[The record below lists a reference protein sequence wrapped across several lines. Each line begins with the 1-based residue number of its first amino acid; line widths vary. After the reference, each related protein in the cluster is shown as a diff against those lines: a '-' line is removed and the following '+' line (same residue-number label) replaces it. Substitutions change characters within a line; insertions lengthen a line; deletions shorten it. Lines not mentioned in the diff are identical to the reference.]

1 MKLNT
6 ISFPRSLTVSLLH
19 TTHEARNPKPE
30 RFRLHRKLSQACDE
44 IKWNHQIETKERAT
58 LLNFSRT
65 SLAVFLVL
73 VLVQLESQFDFL
85 YYFNIHNNILII
97 FLFHIYVSFFICTSN
112 IMCIILISLTSH
124 LTFTFF

>member
-30 RFRLHRKLSQACDE
+30 RFRLHRKLSQACYE
-44 IKWNHQIETKERAT
+44 IKWNHQMETKERAT

-85 YYFNIHNNILII
+85 YNFNIHNNINNC
-97 FLFHIYVSFFICTSN
+97 FISYLCF
-112 IMCIILISLTSH
+112 ILYMYR
-124 LTFTFF
+124 

>member
-6 ISFPRSLTVSLLH
+6 IFFPRSLTVSLLL

-44 IKWNHQIETKERAT
+44 IKLNHQMETKERAT

-85 YYFNIHNNILII
+85 YNFNIHNNINNC
-97 FLFHIYVSFFICTSN
+97 FILYLCF
-112 IMCIILISLTSH
+112 ILYMYR
-124 LTFTFF
+124 

>member
-6 ISFPRSLTVSLLH
+6 ISFPRA
-19 TTHEARNPKPE
+19 THEARNPKPE

-44 IKWNHQIETKERAT
+44 IKLNHQMETKERAT

-85 YYFNIHNNILII
+85 YNFNIHNNINNC
-97 FLFHIYVSFFICTSN
+97 FILYLCF
-112 IMCIILISLTSH
+112 ILYMYR
-124 LTFTFF
+124 

>member
-44 IKWNHQIETKERAT
+44 IKWNHQMETKELAT

-73 VLVQLESQFDFL
+73 VLVQLDVNLIFYIIL
-85 YYFNIHNNILII
+85 IYIIILII
-97 FLFHIYVSFFICTSN
+97 VLFHIYVSFFICTAN
-112 IMCIILISLTSH
+112 NMCIILISLTSH

>member
-6 ISFPRSLTVSLLH
+6 ISFPRA
-19 TTHEARNPKPE
+19 THEARNPKPE

-44 IKWNHQIETKERAT
+44 IKLNHQMETKERAT

>member
-6 ISFPRSLTVSLLH
+6 IFFPRSLTVSLLH

-44 IKWNHQIETKERAT
+44 IKLNHQMETKERAT

-85 YYFNIHNNILII
+85 YNFNIHNNINNC
-97 FLFHIYVSFFICTSN
+97 FILYLCF
-112 IMCIILISLTSH
+112 ILYMYR
-124 LTFTFF
+124 

>member
-6 ISFPRSLTVSLLH
+6 ISFPRS
-19 TTHEARNPKPE
+19 THEARNPKPE

-44 IKWNHQIETKERAT
+44 IKLNHQMETKERAT

-85 YYFNIHNNILII
+85 YNFNIHNNINNC
-97 FLFHIYVSFFICTSN
+97 FILYLCF
-112 IMCIILISLTSH
+112 ILYMYR
-124 LTFTFF
+124 

>member
-6 ISFPRSLTVSLLH
+6 IFFPRSLTVSLLH

-44 IKWNHQIETKERAT
+44 IKWNHQMETKERAT

-85 YYFNIHNNILII
+85 YNFNIHNTGNINNC
-97 FLFHIYVSFFICTSN
+97 FISYLCF
-112 IMCIILISLTSH
+112 ILYMYR
-124 LTFTFF
+124 

>member
-6 ISFPRSLTVSLLH
+6 IFFPRSLTVSLLH
-19 TTHEARNPKPE
+19 TTREARNPKPE

-44 IKWNHQIETKERAT
+44 IKWNHQMETKERAT

-73 VLVQLESQFDFL
+73 VLVQLDVNLIFYIIL
-85 YYFNIHNNILII
+85 IYIIILII
-97 FLFHIYVSFFICTSN
+97 VLFHIYVSFFICTAN
-112 IMCIILISLTSH
+112 NMCIILISLTSH